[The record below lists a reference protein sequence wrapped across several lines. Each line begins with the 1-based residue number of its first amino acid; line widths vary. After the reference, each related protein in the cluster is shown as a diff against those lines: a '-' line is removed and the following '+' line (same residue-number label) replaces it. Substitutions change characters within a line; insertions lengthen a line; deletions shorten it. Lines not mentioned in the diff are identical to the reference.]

1 MAALDF
7 GMALARGMLPTSE
20 KAQKDL
26 INLAGGRNIF
36 KSEDW
41 WSKQVDKQ
49 IKEGYREVAHTSKE
63 FLTASGDYLPG
74 KRNVS
79 TSYVQSSPF
88 GLITYSGGSGPL
100 AQSAPSYNPIFGY
113 SGGWQQRTSVS
124 YDAPEGAIFTVDPR
138 TRQKQYIS
146 RDIDVFGSSGFP
158 GSSRK
163 DFTAGELK
171 DIEKAAE
178 SGAARVKAETEA
190 TKASQRRLRRG
201 TGGIVAKALL
211 PGEKPATGLP
221 ALGQT
226 GLGLGTATLG
236 KGLKI

>member
-7 GMALARGMLPTSE
+7 GMALARGMLPKSE
-20 KAQKDL
+20 IAQRDL
-26 INLAGGRNIF
+26 ANLAGGRNIF

-41 WSKQVDKQ
+41 WNKAVDKQ

-63 FLTASGDYLPG
+63 FLTESGDYLPG

-79 TSYVQSSPF
+79 TTYGRMIMGQFSPISGPF
-88 GLITYSGGSGPL
+88 GTPYQPTYHPL
-100 AQSAPSYNPIFGY
+100 FGY
-113 SGGWQQRTSVS
+113 GGGVQARTSVS
-124 YDAPEGAIFTVDPR
+124 YEAPEGSIFTVDPR

-146 RDIDVFGSSGFP
+146 RDIDVFGSSEFP

-178 SGAARVKAETEA
+178 SGAARVKAETGA
-190 TKASQRRLRRG
+190 AKASQRRLRRG
-201 TGGIVAKALL
+201 TGGLVGKAMAA
-211 PGEKPATGLP
+211 GAKPATRLP
-221 ALGQT
+221 ELGTT
-226 GLGLGTATLG
+226 GLGMTA
-236 KGLKI
+236 GLFGADIKL

>member
-7 GMALARGMLPTSE
+7 GMALARGMLPKSE
-20 KAQKDL
+20 TAQRDL

-41 WSKQVDKQ
+41 WNKAVDKQ

-79 TSYVQSSPF
+79 TTYGRTIFGQFSPITGPFGMPYTPSYGPF
-88 GLITYSGGSGPL
+88 GLSGGVE
-100 AQSAPSYNPIFGY
+100 A
-113 SGGWQQRTSVS
+113 RTSVS
-124 YDAPEGAIFTVDPR
+124 YEAPEGAVFTVDPR

>member
-7 GMALARGMLPTSE
+7 GMALARGMLPKSE
-20 KAQKDL
+20 TAQRDL

-41 WSKQVDKQ
+41 WNKAVDKQ

-79 TSYVQSSPF
+79 TTYGRTIFGQFSPITGPFGMPYTPSYGPF
-88 GLITYSGGSGPL
+88 GLSGGVE
-100 AQSAPSYNPIFGY
+100 A
-113 SGGWQQRTSVS
+113 RTSVS
-124 YDAPEGAIFTVDPR
+124 YEAPEGAVFTVDPR

-163 DFTAGELK
+163 DYTASELK
-171 DIEKAAE
+171 DIEKSAKA
-178 SGAARVKAETEA
+178 GAKKLKSQTEA
-190 TKASQRRLRRG
+190 SKSAQKKLRRG
-201 TGGIVAKALL
+201 TGGLMGKARL
-211 PGEKPATGLP
+211 PGELPSTGLP
-221 ALGQT
+221 ELGSV
-226 GLGLGTATLG
+226 GLGLEQGTLG
-236 KGLKI
+236 GKVKL

>member
-7 GMALARGMLPTSE
+7 GMALARGMLPKSE
-20 KAQKDL
+20 TAQRDL

-41 WSKQVDKQ
+41 WNKAVDKQ

-63 FLTASGDYLPG
+63 FLTESGDYLPG

-79 TSYVQSSPF
+79 TTYGRMIMGQFSPISGPF
-88 GLITYSGGSGPL
+88 GTPYQPTYHPL
-100 AQSAPSYNPIFGY
+100 FGY
-113 SGGWQQRTSVS
+113 GGGVQARTSVS
-124 YDAPEGAIFTVDPR
+124 YEAPEGSIFTVDPR